1 MFEFAASRIPQ
12 ASALA
17 IGIALGLAA
26 LQPAAASLGPFQRFV
41 GDWTGGGQVVGS
53 NGDRERIRCR
63 ARYSESEQG
72 ESLNQSIVCASESY
86 RIDITSFVQASG
98 DSVQG
103 DWREATRDI
112 SGHVT
117 GRIANGRF
125 EGAVVGPG
133 FSAQIS
139 LTSDGRRQALNI
151 EPSGGD
157 ISQVRVELHRR

>member
-1 MFEFAASRIPQ
+1 MFESAVSRIPH
-12 ASALA
+12 ATALA

-26 LQPAAASLGPFQRFV
+26 PGPVAAAVSPFQRFV
-41 GDWTGGGQVVGS
+41 GDWAGGGQVTGS
-53 NGDRERIRCR
+53 NGASERIRCR

-72 ESLNQSIVCASESY
+72 DALNQSIVCASQSY

-98 DSVQG
+98 ESVQG

-112 SGHVT
+112 SGHLT
-117 GRIANGRF
+117 GQIADGRF

-133 FSAQIS
+133 FSARVS
-139 LTSDGRRQALNI
+139 LSSDGRRQAVNI

-157 ISQVRVELHRR
+157 ITDVRVELHRR